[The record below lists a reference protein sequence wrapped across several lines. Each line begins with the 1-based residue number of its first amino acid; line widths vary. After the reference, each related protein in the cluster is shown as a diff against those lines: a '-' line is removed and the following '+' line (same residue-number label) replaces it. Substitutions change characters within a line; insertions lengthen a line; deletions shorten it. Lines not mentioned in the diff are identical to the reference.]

1 MSKNKSQ
8 KMSNVVAEK
17 KSKEKK
23 KVKDTT
29 ISDEVK
35 EIFSPITDNISSIKL
50 QLTALSSQIKGVER
64 QIVKKMKQ
72 LDKELKKKSKGNKQP
87 SGFAMPSKIS
97 PELCKFMEIPEG
109 SEMARTEVTRVLTAY
124 IRENKLQDPAN
135 GRRILADNKLSKLL
149 KLSKS
154 DELTYFNLQK
164 HMSPHFAKKGESEAL
179 ANA

>member
-17 KSKEKK
+17 NSKEKK

-109 SEMARTEVTRVLTAY
+109 SEMARTEVTKY
-124 IRENKLQDPAN
+124 IIQYIQDNKLQNPDDAK
-135 GRRILADNKLSKLL
+135 RIEPNLELKSLL
-149 KLSKS
+149 NIKEN
-154 DELTYFNLQK
+154 DGNLTYFNIQRFMNK
-164 HMSPHFAKKGESEAL
+164 HFVKA
-179 ANA
+179 

>member
-109 SEMARTEVTRVLTAY
+109 SEMARTEIPNILSNTY
-124 IRENKLQDPAN
+124 
-135 GRRILADNKLSKLL
+135 RIINYKIQMMQN
-149 KLSKS
+149 
-154 DELTYFNLQK
+154 ELNLI
-164 HMSPHFAKKGESEAL
+164 
-179 ANA
+179 